1 MVDVFRA
8 IAESIYVNST
18 GRVVAVARTPLDT
31 SCAGTNCQPLT
42 SRWGLEMLWWAR
54 GDTAAAKA
62 TRDDLIAHAAKPL
75 PFADVTNGRPMLLD
89 TDPGDVPATDAD
101 VTEWIRFRS
110 THADAAGA
118 LRISPVGFSPSGQSA
133 IAFVDWRCGPA
144 CGHTLGVSL
153 TATSD
158 TSWVISEMLL
168 LSSRGR

>member
-1 MVDVFRA
+1 MAARA
-8 IAESIYVNST
+8 
-18 GRVVAVARTPLDT
+18 
-31 SCAGTNCQPLT
+31 
-42 SRWGLEMLWWAR
+42 
-54 GDTAAAKA
+54 
-62 TRDDLIAHAAKPL
+62 DLIARAAKPL

-89 TDPGDVPATDAD
+89 TDPGDVPAADAD
-101 VTEWIRFRS
+101 VTEWIHFRS

-118 LRISPVGFSPSGQSA
+118 LRISPVGFSPSGHSA
-133 IAFVDWRCGPA
+133 IAFVDWRCGPS

>member
-1 MVDVFRA
+1 
-8 IAESIYVNST
+8 
-18 GRVVAVARTPLDT
+18 
-31 SCAGTNCQPLT
+31 
-42 SRWGLEMLWWAR
+42 
-54 GDTAAAKA
+54 
-62 TRDDLIAHAAKPL
+62 
-75 PFADVTNGRPMLLD
+75 MLLD
-89 TDPGDVPATDAD
+89 TDPGDVPAADAD

-133 IAFVDWRCGPA
+133 IAFVDWRCGPT